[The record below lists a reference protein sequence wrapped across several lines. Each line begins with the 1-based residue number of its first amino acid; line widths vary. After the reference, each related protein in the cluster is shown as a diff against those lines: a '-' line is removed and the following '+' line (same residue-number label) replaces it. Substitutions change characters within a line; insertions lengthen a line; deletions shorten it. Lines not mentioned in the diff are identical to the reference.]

1 MPKLE
6 PLKLSLQSIAQV
18 TSESLP
24 TIYKAIELG
33 HLESF
38 LVGRRRFAR
47 PDAVRKWVDFLQ
59 AESDKGRPVVYRSR
73 ASEEK
78 EAA

>member
-1 MPKLE
+1 MQIE
-6 PLKLSLQSIAQV
+6 PLKLSLQSIAGV
-18 TSESLP
+18 TGESLP

-33 HLESF
+33 HLETF

-47 PDAVRKWVDFLQ
+47 PDAVRRWVDFLQ

-78 EAA
+78 AVA